1 MDVNDFRLLYDFNT
15 WANRLTLDACAS
27 LSPDQFLRGLG
38 SSFGSVR
45 DTLAHIYGAEWIW
58 RERFQDRVPAGGLP
72 KAEDFPDFD
81 SIRDRLTAMDAALV
95 DFVAAL
101 KPEDLGRVI
110 EFKTMTSG
118 VISAPLA
125 HFLQHLANHG
135 TYHRGQ
141 IATMLRQLGT
151 KANGTDLLRFYRDRA
166 AAQAGA

>member
-1 MDVNDFRLLYDFNT
+1 MDLNDFRLLYDFNT
-15 WANRLTLDACAS
+15 WANRLTLEACAA

-38 SSFGSVR
+38 SSFSSVR

-58 RERFQDRVPAGGLP
+58 HERFLGRVPAGGLP
-72 KAEDFPDFD
+72 KAEDFPDFA
-81 SIRDRLTAMDAALV
+81 SIRGQLTEMDATLV
-95 DFVAAL
+95 DYVAAL
-101 KPEDLGRVI
+101 KPEELARTV

-141 IATMLRQLGT
+141 VATMLRQLGT

-166 AAQAGA
+166 AQAGA

>member
-1 MDVNDFRLLYDFNT
+1 MDINDFRLLYDFNA
-15 WANRLTLDACAS
+15 WANRLTLDACAALDS
-27 LSPDQFLRGLG
+27 DQVLRDLG

-58 RERFQDRVPAGGLP
+58 HERFLGRVPTGGLP
-72 KAEDFPDFD
+72 KAADFPDFD
-81 SIRDRLTAMDAALV
+81 SIRARLTEMDATLV
-95 DFVAAL
+95 DYVAAL
-101 KPEDLGRVI
+101 KPEDLLRVV

-118 VISAPLA
+118 VISQPLA

-141 IATMLRQLGT
+141 IVTMLRQLGA
-151 KANGTDLLRFYRDRA
+151 KATGTDLLRFYRDH

>member
-1 MDVNDFRLLYDFNT
+1 MDLNDFRLLYDFNA
-15 WANRLTLDACAS
+15 WANRHTLDACAA
-27 LSPDQFLRGLG
+27 LDAEQFLRNLG

-58 RERFQDRVPAGGLP
+58 RERFLGRVPAGGLP
-72 KAEDFPDFD
+72 GAADFPDFD
-81 SIRDRLTAMDAALV
+81 SIRKRLTEMDATLV
-95 DFVAAL
+95 DYVAAL
-101 KPEDLGRVI
+101 KPADLNRVV

-141 IATMLRQLGT
+141 IVTMLRQLGA
-151 KANGTDLLRFYRDRA
+151 KATGTDLLRFYRERA

>member
-1 MDVNDFRLLYDFNT
+1 MDLNDFRLLYDFNT
-15 WANRLTLDACAS
+15 WANRLTLEACTA

-38 SSFGSVR
+38 SSFSSVR

-58 RERFQDRVPAGGLP
+58 HERFLGRVPAGGLP
-72 KAEDFPDFD
+72 KAEDFPDFA
-81 SIRDRLTAMDAALV
+81 SIRGQLTEMDATLV
-95 DFVAAL
+95 DYVAAL
-101 KPEDLGRVI
+101 KPEELARTV

-141 IATMLRQLGT
+141 VATMLRQLGT

-166 AAQAGA
+166 AQAGA